1 MASIAVKGFTIVELL
16 IVIVVIAILAAISV
30 VAYNNIQDRAWESR
44 AATLLSQARK
54 DIELRKVQYGAW
66 PFEQTARQAYADA
79 PRSKE
84 NAATQVIWEYIY
96 DVGGVDV
103 LNSGNTS
110 HTSALNMSGP
120 ELRWCYG
127 ISRGGGSSHYF
138 LLKSDTV
145 NITRSQSG
153 CPSM

>member
-1 MASIAVKGFTIVELL
+1 MIIGL
-16 IVIVVIAILAAISV
+16 IVIAILAAISV

-54 DIELRKVQYGAW
+54 DIELHKVQYGAW

-79 PRSKE
+79 PRNKE
-84 NAATQVIWEYIY
+84 GAAVQVIWEYIY

-103 LNSGNTS
+103 LKPGNSS
-110 HTSALNMSGP
+110 RTSALDMSGS

-127 ISRGGGSSHYF
+127 VSRGGGSSQYF
-138 LLKSDTV
+138 LLKSDSV